1 VRWVTGT
8 VAGLQLLIGIVEL
21 CIFCLASNAEWGGHI
36 FLILEESV
44 SREYHHAGELMSI
57 PDSRTLFVPVLKVFA
72 DDAGHSIEEVRESMK
87 VQFEI
92 TPDELIQRYPA
103 GKPIFHVNV
112 ALALANL
119 QGAPLGGSKL
129 IEKVGKK
136 GYRIT
141 EIGKAYL
148 KQNS

>member
-1 VRWVTGT
+1 
-8 VAGLQLLIGIVEL
+8 
-21 CIFCLASNAEWGGHI
+21 
-36 FLILEESV
+36 
-44 SREYHHAGELMSI
+44 MSI
-57 PDSRTLFVPVLKVFA
+57 PDSQTLFVPVLKVFA
-72 DDAGHSIEEVRESMK
+72 DDAGHSIEEVRDRMK

-92 TPDELIQRYPA
+92 TADELLQRFPA

-141 EIGKAYL
+141 EVGKAYL